1 VAASERRARG
11 LDAGRL
17 CVCFCTFARMR
28 PADARAV
35 CARAAQPER
44 VLLLV
49 AGYIHDA
56 TAFAS
61 QYPGG
66 APVLCAAAARGA
78 DATARFFGDADV
90 GKEGSGYR
98 HSSAAQNVSSCAC
111 E

>member
-1 VAASERRARG
+1 
-11 LDAGRL
+11 
-17 CVCFCTFARMR
+17 MR
-28 PADARAV
+28 PPDARAV

-61 QYPGG
+61 QHPGG
-66 APVLCAAAARGA
+66 APVLRAVAARGA
-78 DATARFFGDADV
+78 DATTRFFGDADV
-90 GKEGSGYR
+90 GREGGGYR
-98 HSSAAQNVSSCAC
+98 HSSAAQNVSSSAF